1 MKLVHFGHACL
12 LVQTG
17 SARLL
22 IDPGTFSTGFESAR
36 ELAAVLITHQHA
48 DHLDTERLPAL
59 LAANPGAQLIT
70 DTASAEQL
78 AERGI
83 TARAVTPGERLELG
97 GTPVQVLGGLHAHA
111 HPDLPPPVPN
121 VAFLVDGALLHP
133 GDSLHVP
140 TDRSVEILAL
150 PTGAPWLKA
159 AEAVDY
165 LRAVR
170 PRVAVPIHEAT
181 LSMPEL
187 NYRMYDALAPEG
199 STLHVLP
206 RGEPTTV

>member
-1 MKLVHFGHACL
+1 MQIVHFGHACL

-22 IDPGTFSTGFESAR
+22 IDPGELSTGFESVR
-36 ELAAVLITHQHA
+36 ELAAVLITHQHF
-48 DHLDTERLPAL
+48 DHLDFERLPAL
-59 LAANPGAQLIT
+59 LAANPDAELIA
-70 DTASAEQL
+70 DQASAQQL
-78 AERGI
+78 ADRGI
-83 TARAVTPGERLELG
+83 PARAVQPGERFDAG
-97 GTPVQVLGGLHAHA
+97 GTDVEVLGGLHAHA

-121 VAFLVDGALLHP
+121 VAFLVDGLLHP

-140 TDRSVEILAL
+140 RDRTVDVLAL

-165 LRAVR
+165 LRAVK

-187 NYRMYDALAPEG
+187 NYRMFDTLAPEG
-199 STLHVLP
+199 STVRVVP
-206 RGEPTTV
+206 RGEAVDV

>member
-17 SARLL
+17 SSRLL
-22 IDPGTFSTGFESAR
+22 IDPGTMSAGFESAR
-36 ELAAVLITHQHA
+36 ELAAVLITHQHF
-48 DHLDTERLPAL
+48 DHLDLERLPAL
-59 LAANPGAQLIT
+59 LDANPDAELIA
-70 DTASAEQL
+70 DTASTDLL
-78 AERGI
+78 AERGLR
-83 TARAVTPGERLELG
+83 ARAVRPGEQLDLG
-97 GTPVQVLGGLHAHA
+97 GTRVEVHGGLHAHA

-121 VAFLVDGALLHP
+121 VAFLVDGLLHP
-133 GDSLHVP
+133 GDSLQVP
-140 TDRSVEILAL
+140 PDRPVDVLAL
-150 PTGAPWLKA
+150 PTAAPWLKA

-170 PRVAVPIHEAT
+170 PRVAVPIHEAI

-187 NYRMYDALAPEG
+187 YYRMFDTLAPDG
-199 STLHVLP
+199 STVQVLP

>member
-1 MKLVHFGHACL
+1 MEIVHFGHACL

-22 IDPGTFSTGFESAR
+22 IDPGSFSTGFESAR
-36 ELAAVLITHQHA
+36 ELTAVLVTHQHH
-48 DHLDTERLPAL
+48 DHLDVERLPAL
-59 LAANPGAQLIT
+59 LAANPDAELIA

-78 AERGI
+78 AEQGI
-83 TARAVTPGERLELG
+83 AARAVRPGERLRLG
-97 GTPVQVLGGLHAHA
+97 GADVEVFGGLHAIA

-121 VAFLVDGALLHP
+121 VAYLVDGLLHP
-133 GDSLHVP
+133 GDSLDLP
-140 TDRSVEILAL
+140 GDRQVDVLAL

-181 LSMPEL
+181 LAMPEL
-187 NYRMYDALAPEG
+187 NYRLFDALAPDG
-199 STLHVLP
+199 STVRILP
-206 RGEPTTV
+206 PGQLTTV